1 MTPAAPTLHLLCA
14 GASQGLVTAL
24 APRLK
29 TELGAG
35 WAGRFGA
42 VGAMKEAWAAGEACD
57 LIVLTQAM
65 IEAMTASGDV
75 LPGSARPLGRVRTGV
90 AVRAGAAAPDVATP
104 QALAAALRAA
114 DAIYFPDPVKATA
127 GIHVAKVLKA
137 LGVHDELAPRFRTF
151 PNGATAMK
159 AMAESTDANP
169 IGSTQ
174 VTEILFT
181 PGVTLTAL
189 LPPEFELA
197 TTYTAAVCAR
207 AASPALAHDFIRML
221 TEADSAD
228 LRARCGFEP

>member
-1 MTPAAPTLHLLCA
+1 MTQPSTTLHLLCA

-29 TELGAG
+29 TELGID
-35 WAGRFGA
+35 WVGRFGA
-42 VGAMKEAWAAGEACD
+42 VGAMKEAWSAGEACD

-65 IEAMTASGDV
+65 IETMAASGDV
-75 LPGSARPLGRVRTGV
+75 LPASARPLGRVRTGV
-90 AVRAGAAAPDVATP
+90 AVRAGTATPDVSTP

-151 PNGATAMK
+151 PNGATAMR
-159 AMAESTDANP
+159 AMAESTAANP

-181 PGVTLTAL
+181 RGVTLTAL

-221 TEADSAD
+221 TEPQAAD
-228 LRARCGFEP
+228 LRARCGFES